1 MNEAVMLTVGQHYPM
16 QIPAHGQGAIAE
28 FMRPF
33 GNRLVVVMPDIS
45 QYEESILRRGE
56 LYCGLLEKD
65 GAILLLW
72 QFRDGKTKVTTFD
85 SPFDARLIPDIVM
98 GELSTTE
105 SRYCIDIHIV
115 DSSTH
120 VVRGLRSITMPPGL
134 SRELMIAMKK
144 QLGSR
149 SNGEAQMSR
158 WMQKPPHKLAK
169 KTLMWKMG
177 GWCSDSQQAF
187 SCLLA
192 EMT

>member
-1 MNEAVMLTVGQHYPM
+1 MNEADMMSVGQRYPM
-16 QIPAHGQGAIAE
+16 QLAAHGQGAIAE
-28 FMRPF
+28 LMRPF
-33 GNRLVVVMPDIS
+33 GNRLIVAMPDIS

-56 LYCGLLEKD
+56 LHCGLLEKD

-72 QFRDGKTKVTTFD
+72 QFRDGKTKVTTLD

-98 GELSTTE
+98 GELSTPE

-115 DSSTH
+115 DSSTN
-120 VVRGLRSITMPPGL
+120 VLRGLRSITMPPGL

-149 SNGEAQMSR
+149 SNGEVQMSR
-158 WMQKPPHKLAK
+158 WMQKPPHRLTK

-177 GWCSDSQQAF
+177 GR
-187 SCLLA
+187 
-192 EMT
+192 